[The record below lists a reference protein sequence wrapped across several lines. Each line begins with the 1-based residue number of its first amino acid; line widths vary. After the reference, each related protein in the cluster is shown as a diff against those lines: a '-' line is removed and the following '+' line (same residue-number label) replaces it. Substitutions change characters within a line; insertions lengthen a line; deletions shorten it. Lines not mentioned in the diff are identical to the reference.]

1 MDHNV
6 NATVKGILNLD
17 KPSGITSRAVVDRVA
32 RLLPRIK
39 VGHAGTLDPLASGVL
54 IICVGSATRLIEA
67 VQRMTKVYR
76 TVIRLGARSDTLD
89 AEGRVTV
96 AENPSVPSELVVR
109 QAVAG
114 QVGEILQLPPEY
126 SALKI
131 KGQRAYDLAR
141 AGRVVDL
148 QSRLVRIDRADLVS
162 YRWPHLELEIACG
175 GGTYI
180 RSIARDLGEALACGG
195 LVAAL
200 VRTRVGP
207 FALDSSADPTTL
219 TSSSLAATLRP
230 AVDAVPDLPTIT
242 LNESQARAIA
252 QGRVVDA
259 ANLALDCLPH
269 GEIALLD
276 ADGRLIAIGQGD
288 SSQRTIHP
296 RKVLM

>member
-17 KPSGITSRAVVDRVA
+17 KPSGITSRAVVDRVV
-32 RLLPRIK
+32 RLLHRIK

-96 AENPSVPSELVVR
+96 VENPSVPSELEVR

-114 QVGEILQLPPEY
+114 QVGERLQLPPEY

-148 QSRLVRIDRADLVS
+148 QPRLVRIDRADLVS

-180 RSIARDLGEALACGG
+180 RSIARDLGEALSCGG

-200 VRTRVGP
+200 VRTRIGP

-219 TSSSLAATLRP
+219 TSSSLAANLRP

-259 ANLALDCLPH
+259 TNLALDSLPH

-276 ADGRLIAIGQGD
+276 AEGRLIAIGQGD
-288 SSQRTIHP
+288 SSHRTIYP
-296 RKVLM
+296 RKVLV

>member
-1 MDHNV
+1 
-6 NATVKGILNLD
+6 
-17 KPSGITSRAVVDRVA
+17 
-32 RLLPRIK
+32 
-39 VGHAGTLDPLASGVL
+39 
-54 IICVGSATRLIEA
+54 
-67 VQRMTKVYR
+67 MTKVYG
-76 TVIRLGARSDTLD
+76 TAIRLGARATTLD
-89 AEGRVTV
+89 ADGRVTV
-96 AENPSVPSELVVR
+96 VENPSVPSELEVR

-114 QVGEILQLPPEY
+114 QVGERLQLPPEY

-141 AGRVVDL
+141 TGRVIDL
-148 QSRLVRIDRADLVS
+148 QPRLVRIDRADLVS

-200 VRTRVGP
+200 VRTRIGP

-219 TSSSLAATLRP
+219 TSSSLAANLRP

-259 ANLALDCLPH
+259 ANLALDSLPH

-288 SSQRTIHP
+288 SSHRTIHP

>member
-1 MDHNV
+1 MDHDLD
-6 NATVKGILNLD
+6 ATVKGILNLD

-96 AENPSVPSELVVR
+96 VENPSVPSELEVR

-131 KGQRAYDLAR
+131 KGRRAYDLAR

-148 QSRLVRIDRADLVS
+148 QPRLVRIDRADLVS

-200 VRTRVGP
+200 VRTRIGP

-219 TSSSLAATLRP
+219 TSSSLAANLHP

-259 ANLALDCLPH
+259 ANLALDSLPH

-288 SSQRTIHP
+288 SSRRTIHP

>member
-1 MDHNV
+1 MDRDLD
-6 NATVKGILNLD
+6 ATVKGILNLD

-96 AENPSVPSELVVR
+96 VEDPSVPSELEVR

-114 QVGEILQLPPEY
+114 QVGEILQFPPEY
-126 SALKI
+126 SALKV
-131 KGQRAYDLAR
+131 KGRRADDLAR

-148 QSRLVRIDRADLVS
+148 QPRLVRIDRADLVS

-200 VRTRVGP
+200 VRTRIGP

-219 TSSSLAATLRP
+219 TSSSLAANLRP

-259 ANLALDCLPH
+259 ANLALDSLPH
-269 GEIALLD
+269 AEIALLD

-288 SSQRTIHP
+288 SSRRTIHP

>member
-1 MDHNV
+1 MDHDLD
-6 NATVKGILNLD
+6 ATVKGILNLD
-17 KPSGITSRAVVDRVA
+17 KPTGITSRAVVDRVA

-96 AENPSVPSELVVR
+96 VENPSVPSELEVR

-114 QVGEILQLPPEY
+114 QVGERLQLPPEY

-141 AGRVVDL
+141 TGRVIDL
-148 QSRLVRIDRADLVS
+148 QPRLVRIDRADLVS

-200 VRTRVGP
+200 VRTRIGP

-219 TSSSLAATLRP
+219 TSSSLAANLRP

-259 ANLALDCLPH
+259 ANLALDSLPH

-288 SSQRTIHP
+288 SSRRTIHP

>member
-1 MDHNV
+1 M
-6 NATVKGILNLD
+6 
-17 KPSGITSRAVVDRVA
+17 
-32 RLLPRIK
+32 
-39 VGHAGTLDPLASGVL
+39 
-54 IICVGSATRLIEA
+54 
-67 VQRMTKVYR
+67 
-76 TVIRLGARSDTLD
+76 
-89 AEGRVTV
+89 TV
-96 AENPSVPSELVVR
+96 AENPSVPSELEVR

-148 QSRLVRIDRADLVS
+148 QPRLVRIDRADLVS

-200 VRTRVGP
+200 VRTRIGP

-219 TSSSLAATLRP
+219 TSSSLAANLRP

-259 ANLALDCLPH
+259 TNLALDSLPH

-288 SSQRTIHP
+288 SSHRTIHP
-296 RKVLM
+296 CKVLV